1 MSRSIIEYVV
11 NKELDEQYAQEEF
24 IDDYMWL
31 DNYNSPNNVNL
42 KVLLKQ
48 MYDLKKSILKFKIKI
63 KHYKKYEPEIK
74 YRKKH
79 ELYIKRFQIKLN
91 NRKNQL
97 KSIRKEA
104 VKNYGY
110 DKKSYEKDKK
120 I

>member
-48 MYDLKKSILKFKIKI
+48 TYDLKKSILKFKIKI
-63 KHYKKYEPEIK
+63 KCYKKYEPEIK
-74 YRKKH
+74 YRKKT
-79 ELYIKRFQIKLN
+79 
-91 NRKNQL
+91 
-97 KSIRKEA
+97 
-104 VKNYGY
+104 
-110 DKKSYEKDKK
+110 
-120 I
+120 

>member
-1 MSRSIIEYVV
+1 
-11 NKELDEQYAQEEF
+11 
-24 IDDYMWL
+24 MWL
-31 DNYNSPNNVNL
+31 DNYNSPNNVNF

-48 MYDLKKSILKFKIKI
+48 MYNLKKSISKFKIKI
-63 KHYKKYEPEIK
+63 KHYKKYKPETK

-110 DKKSYEKDKK
+110 NQKSCEKDKK
-120 I
+120 NMIKIIIMIIMIMMIILLKG